1 MLNNRTDKMD
11 CGVNSQRLNNR
22 FLYFSAFKL
31 PMSCSYSDRALV
43 NYFNIL
49 VYRAGNEEI
58 KNIRFLDDSGYITI
72 VHHLVINKIFKFYL

>member
-1 MLNNRTDKMD
+1 MLNYRTDKMD
-11 CGVNSQRLNNR
+11 RGLNFQRLNNR

-49 VYRAGNEEI
+49 VLRAGNEEI
-58 KNIRFLDDSGYITI
+58 KNIRFLDDSGYIAI
-72 VHHLVINKIFKFYL
+72 INHLVINKILKFYL

>member
-1 MLNNRTDKMD
+1 MLNHRTDKMD

-31 PMSCSYSDRALV
+31 PMSCSYADRALV
-43 NYFNIL
+43 NCFNIL

-58 KNIRFLDDSGYITI
+58 KNTRFLDDSGYITI